1 MKMCI
6 AEPVINRLSLNL
18 DVAKEPPPAQ
28 GKTAAKL
35 GVVSAILFLA
45 SLRWAHHWSP
55 LAVAIVAAWAAA
67 TIAALVSSVWTL
79 SRTRGSRTFAKVG
92 LFLTL
97 PSVLAVTLG
106 GTAAAGGADV
116 SDACGGG

>member
-1 MKMCI
+1 MQTVL
-6 AEPVINRLSLNL
+6 AEPVVDGASLNL
-18 DVAKEPPPAQ
+18 DAVKEPPAQ
-28 GKTAAKL
+28 GKMAAKL
-35 GVVSAILFLA
+35 GVVSAALFLA

-55 LAVAIVAAWAAA
+55 LTAAIVTAWAVA

-79 SRTRGSRTFAKVG
+79 SRTQGSRRLAKVG
-92 LFLTL
+92 LWLTL